1 MTKEDAIE
9 ELMYQSGNHENIE
22 SERWQNGFLGQLR
35 PFKGILHE
43 ENYHLIMKSLK
54 VLAPEMEKDFIDKR
68 IINTI
73 WGICH
78 LGRMWA
84 VHPEGMLQSNNLITK
99 QQILQ
104 IDNWLI
110 DISYA
115 ACCLLDGAGSEE
127 AFFEYEEN

>member
-9 ELMYQSGNHENIE
+9 ELMYQSGNHENSE
-22 SERWQNGFLGQLR
+22 NERWQNGFLGQLR

-54 VLAPEMEKDFIDKR
+54 FLAPEMEKGSVDKR
-68 IINTI
+68 IINSL

-84 VHPEGMLQSNNLITK
+84 VQPEGMLRRNNLITED
-99 QQILQ
+99 QIQQ
-104 IDNWLI
+104 IDNWLT
-110 DISYA
+110 DISYTVS
-115 ACCLLDGAGSEE
+115 CLLDGAGTGE
-127 AFFEYEEN
+127 AFFEYKEN